1 MNWAVLK
8 DFRTML
14 GLTTAMLLGIISV
27 VLAVRGNGYWGVLVV
42 LASILTFLS
51 IVRADKVYKSNC

>member
-14 GLTTAMLLGIISV
+14 GLTIAMLLGIISV